1 MPETTDW
8 LCLTG
13 MTGWLTD
20 WATGRLSNWL
30 ACSSFLPQA
39 EIGKLP
45 QTLCTSTAAR
55 QVQRGDANWH
65 KLKNLYMVQAIF
77 HCCCLSCCC
86 CLWCCCFCWCC
97 CYWPRHFHFARAGSS
112 DSGRGFF
119 YFPISFWFCVQ
130 IKIEKKLKIVSF
142 THTHTAACAS
152 ITNDILSA
160 WLAFAG
166 TGTRTGTGTGTPT
179 WHCGLWLRTARLT
192 QQCCP
197 QNGSSDFSF
206 LPETNL

>member
-1 MPETTDW
+1 MNCFLSTIICQRARRGLQSSWTELRLAALCGAFDRPERAVKTWSRNYIDAGDNWLTLPDWADW
-8 LCLTG
+8 LTF
-13 MTGWLTD
+13 
-20 WATGRLSNWL
+20 WATAWQTGRLSNWL

-55 QVQRGDANWH
+55 QVQCSDANWH

-86 CLWCCCFCWCC
+86 CC

-112 DSGRGFF
+112 DSGRGFY

-130 IKIEKKLKIVSF
+130 IKIE
-142 THTHTAACAS
+142 
-152 ITNDILSA
+152 
-160 WLAFAG
+160 
-166 TGTRTGTGTGTPT
+166 
-179 WHCGLWLRTARLT
+179 
-192 QQCCP
+192 
-197 QNGSSDFSF
+197 
-206 LPETNL
+206 